1 MEAYLL
7 LEAARSDRQ
16 ISLMRKNLAHEIV
29 HRNTIT
35 LQLNRISLE
44 RAEKD
49 LHTADE
55 FVGKV
60 RLTIRQSGQSTAKEY
75 AMREPWPTRSEAGRY
90 FFYESNDFFILPTQ
104 EYRPQTSL
112 MLPWISLVQYLL

>member
-1 MEAYLL
+1 MSGQMMSGLL
-7 LEAARSDRQ
+7 
-16 ISLMRKNLAHEIV
+16 M
-29 HRNTIT
+29 
-35 LQLNRISLE
+35 QLNCISLE

-49 LHTADE
+49 LHMADK

-60 RLTIRQSGQSTAKEY
+60 HLTIRQSGQSTAKEY
-75 AMREPWPTRSEAGRY
+75 AMREPWPTHSEAGRY

-104 EYRPQTSL
+104 EYQPHTSL